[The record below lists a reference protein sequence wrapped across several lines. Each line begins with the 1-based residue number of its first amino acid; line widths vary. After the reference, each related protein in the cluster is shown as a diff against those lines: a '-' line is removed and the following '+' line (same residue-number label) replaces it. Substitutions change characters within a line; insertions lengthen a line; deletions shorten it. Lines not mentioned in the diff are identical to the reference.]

1 MQAIFFGRWLR
12 PLAGSLVLLFLVACA
27 TTILPGAGTQ
37 PVSSPNDDYAYR
49 HLVLDNE
56 LQVLLISD
64 PGAPKAA
71 AALDVLVGSGDNPP
85 GREGL
90 AHFLEHMLFLGT
102 DKYPEAGDY
111 QQYIAEHGGSHNA
124 YTSFEHTNYFFD
136 IQAPYLEDALD
147 RFSRFFIAP
156 RFDEGYVGREMN
168 AVEAEFQ
175 MGLRSDPR
183 RGLDVLQAVM
193 NPEHPFSQFTVGS
206 LETLADRPGAP
217 IRKDLLEFYEQ
228 HYSANKMRLVVF
240 GAESL
245 DELEAMVVPRF
256 APVPNRNIETG
267 EIAAPLF
274 APDTLPLLV
283 QVQPQATLR
292 QLEVSF
298 PVADYRSAYRSNPLG
313 YLGNLVGHEGEGSLL
328 ARLKEEGLAE
338 SLGAGSGLGWRG
350 GALFSVSIGLTEKGL
365 AEKDRVL
372 QLLFAYLEMLRQEG
386 PQQWLYEEQ
395 SRLAELQFRYRE
407 KSEPI
412 NYASALASGMHY
424 YAPEDILRGGSL
436 MTDYDPAML
445 EELLSRVVPGNALVT
460 LSHQSVEV
468 DRVSPF
474 YAVPYSAG
482 PVTPELLQRWTAPV
496 PDAGLALPPPNE
508 FIAEDTSLVSATV
521 VAGAPAKVL
530 EETRQAVWFGQDT
543 EFGIPRG
550 ALYINFRSP
559 EVGEGA
565 TQAAAA
571 VLYTALLKDAVNE
584 FTYPAQL
591 AGLNF
596 DVYKHAQGISL
607 RVSGYNDK
615 QLLLLDRL
623 LDAVQASSFAEQRFD
638 NIRADLIRN
647 LENSVAKRPSSQVID
662 DVREALLHGEWGEQ
676 TLVQALQVMTLAEL
690 TAWVEAFWAQATAE
704 TMLYGNYEADVV
716 PKLAAR
722 VGELLAEGEPPALPP
737 LRVTRI
743 APGES
748 LHYPVE
754 VDHDDAVVGWY
765 LQGRDRSWRDRAA
778 TALTAHIIKTGFFQ
792 ELRTEQQLGYVVSAF
807 PWPQLDIPGLMLLI
821 QSPSASAPE
830 VTRAIDAYMD
840 GVTGGLDEEQFLRYR
855 KSLVAE
861 IQRPDKNLWERA
873 EFYWQSIAKKEFAFD
888 GRLQLADAV
897 SGLSL
902 TDWSDY
908 FTDVFREQRHSL
920 LVVAPGREKSLPE
933 GYGETVESAGALK
946 ARQAFYTID

>member
-1 MQAIFFGRWLR
+1 MQAMFIGRWLR
-12 PLAGSLVLLFLVACA
+12 PLAGGLVLLFLVACA
-27 TTILPGAGTQ
+27 TAILPGAGTQ
-37 PVSSPNDDYAYR
+37 PVQSPNDDYAYR
-49 HLVLDNE
+49 HLTLDNE

-102 DKYPEAGDY
+102 DRYPEAGDY

-156 RFDEGYVGREMN
+156 RFDEGYVEREMN

-217 IRKDLLEFYEQ
+217 IREDLLKFYEQ

-256 APVPNRNIETG
+256 APVPNRGVET
-267 EIAAPLF
+267 EVIAAPLF
-274 APDTLPLLV
+274 APDALPMLV
-283 QVQPQATLR
+283 KVQPQATLR

-298 PVADYRSAYRSNPLG
+298 PVPDYRDAYRSNPLG
-313 YLGNLVGHEGEGSLL
+313 YLGNLVGHEGSGSLL

-350 GALFSVSIGLTEKGL
+350 GALFSVSIGLTEEGL
-365 AEKDRVL
+365 ARRERVL
-372 QLLFAYLEMLRQEG
+372 QLLFAYLEMLRREG

-395 SRLAELQFRYRE
+395 SRLAELQFRFRE
-407 KSEPI
+407 KSEPV

-436 MTDYDPAML
+436 MSDYDPVML
-445 EELLSRVVPGNALVT
+445 TELLSRVVPDNALVT
-460 LSHQSVEV
+460 LTHQSLEV
-468 DRVSPF
+468 DRESP
-474 YAVPYSAG
+474 YYGVPYSAE
-482 PVTPELLQRWTAPV
+482 PVQPTQLQRWTAPV
-496 PDAGLALPPPNE
+496 RDAGLALPPPNE
-508 FIAEDTSLVSATV
+508 FIAEDTSLVSATA
-521 VAGAPAKVL
+521 VASAPATVL
-530 EETRQAVWFGQDT
+530 DETRQTVWFGQDT

-559 EVGEGA
+559 EVGETA
-565 TQAAAA
+565 TQAAAG

-584 FTYPAQL
+584 FAYPAQL

-623 LDAVQASSFAEQRFD
+623 LDVVQTSSFGEQRFD
-638 NIRADLIRN
+638 NIRADMIRN
-647 LENSVAKRPSSQVID
+647 LENSVAKRPSSQVTD
-662 DVREALLHGEWGEQ
+662 DVREALLHGEWGEES
-676 TLVQALQVMTLAEL
+676 LVEALQVMTLAAL
-690 TAWVEAFWAQATAE
+690 DRWVADFWVQATAE
-704 TMLYGNYEADVV
+704 TMLYGNYDAAIV
-716 PKLAAR
+716 PELAER
-722 VGELLAEGEPPALPP
+722 VGELLGDGEPPSLPP

-748 LHYPVE
+748 LFYPVE

-765 LQGRDRSWRDRAA
+765 LQGRDRSWQDRAA

-821 QSPSASAPE
+821 QSPSASAPA
-830 VTRAIDAYMD
+830 VTRAIDAYMA

-888 GRLQLADAV
+888 GRQQMADAV
-897 SGLSL
+897 SSLSL
-902 TDWSDY
+902 EDWSAY
-908 FTDVFREQRHSL
+908 FTAVFRERRHSL
-920 LVVAPGREKSLPE
+920 LVVAPGREESLPE
-933 GYGETVESAGALK
+933 GYGETVESAAALK
-946 ARQAFYTID
+946 ARQAFYTVD

>member
-1 MQAIFFGRWLR
+1 MQATLFGRWLR
-12 PLAGSLVLLFLVACA
+12 PLAGSFVLLFLVACA
-27 TTILPGAGTQ
+27 TAILPGAGTQ
-37 PVSSPNDDYAYR
+37 PVQSPNDDYAYR
-49 HLVLDNE
+49 YLTLDNE

-71 AALDVLVGSGDNPP
+71 AALDVLAGSGDNPP

-136 IQAPYLEDALD
+136 IQAPHLEDALD

-156 RFDEGYVGREMN
+156 RFDEGYVEREMN

-206 LETLADRPGAP
+206 LETLADRPQAP
-217 IRKDLLEFYEQ
+217 IRDDLLRFYEQ

-256 APVPNRNIETG
+256 APVPNRGIETG
-267 EIAAPLF
+267 VIAAPLF
-274 APDTLPLLV
+274 APDALPMLV
-283 QVQPQATLR
+283 KVQPQATLR

-298 PVADYRSAYRSNPLG
+298 PVPDYRSAYRSNPLG
-313 YLGNLVGHEGEGSLL
+313 YLGNLVGHEGSGSLL

-350 GALFSVSIGLTEKGL
+350 GALFSVSVGLTEEGL
-365 AEKDRVL
+365 AQRERVL

-386 PQQWLYEEQ
+386 PQQWLYDEQ
-395 SRLAELQFRYRE
+395 SRLAELQFRFRE

-436 MTDYDPAML
+436 MSDYDPVML
-445 EELLSRVVPGNALVT
+445 AELLSRVVPDNALVT
-460 LSHQSVEV
+460 LSHQSLEV
-468 DRVSPF
+468 DRESPF
-474 YAVPYSAG
+474 YMVPYSAE
-482 PVTPELLQRWTAPV
+482 PVPPERLQRWTAPV
-496 PDAGLALPPPNE
+496 QGVGLALPPPNE
-508 FIAEDTSLVSATV
+508 FIAEDTSLVSSSP
-521 VAGAPAKVL
+521 VASAPVKVL
-530 EETRQAVWFGQDT
+530 AETRQAVWFGQDT
-543 EFGIPRG
+543 EFTIPRG

-559 EVGEGA
+559 EVGESA

-571 VLYTALLKDAVNE
+571 VLYTALLKDAVTE
-584 FTYPAQL
+584 FAYPAQL

-623 LDAVQASSFAEQRFD
+623 LDVVQASSFGEQRFD
-638 NIRADLIRN
+638 NIRADMIRN

-662 DVREALLHGEWGEQ
+662 DLREALLHGEWGEES
-676 TLVQALQVMTLAEL
+676 LVRALQGITLAEL
-690 TAWVEAFWAQATAE
+690 NGWVEAFWAQATAE
-704 TMLYGNYEADVV
+704 TMLYGNYEAAIV
-716 PKLAAR
+716 PQLAAR
-722 VGELLAEGEPPALPP
+722 VGELLGEGEPPSLPP

-748 LHYPVE
+748 LFYPVA

-830 VTRAIDAYMD
+830 VTRAIDTYMD
-840 GVTGGLDEEQFLRYR
+840 GVTGALDEEQFLRYR

-888 GRLQLADAV
+888 GRQQMADAV
-897 SGLSL
+897 SSL
-902 TDWSDY
+902 TLEDWSAY
-908 FTDVFREQRHSL
+908 FTGVFREQRHSL
-920 LVVAPGREKSLPE
+920 LVIAPGRANSQPE
-933 GYGETVESAGALK
+933 GYGETVESAAALK
-946 ARQAFYTID
+946 ARQAFFTIE

>member
-1 MQAIFFGRWLR
+1 MQATFFGQWLR

-27 TTILPGAGTQ
+27 TQ
-37 PVSSPNDDYAYR
+37 PVGIQPVQSPNDDYAYR
-49 HLVLDNE
+49 HLTLDNE

-102 DKYPEAGDY
+102 DKYPDAGDY
-111 QQYIAEHGGSHNA
+111 QQYLAEHGGSHNA

-136 IQAPYLEDALD
+136 IQAQYLPGALD
-147 RFSRFFIAP
+147 RFARFFIAP
-156 RFDEGYVGREMN
+156 RFDEAYVEREMN

-206 LETLADRPGAP
+206 LETLADRPQAP
-217 IRKDLLEFYEQ
+217 IRDDLMRFYEQ

-256 APVPNRNIETG
+256 APVPNRDIEAEAIT
-267 EIAAPLF
+267 APLF
-274 APDTLPLLV
+274 PPDALPMLV
-283 QVQPQATLR
+283 EVQPQATLR

-298 PVADYRSAYRSNPLG
+298 PVPDYRSAYRSNPLG
-313 YLGNLVGHEGEGSLL
+313 YLGNLVGHEGAGSLL

-350 GALFSVSIGLTEKGL
+350 GALFSVSIGLTEEGL
-365 AEKDRVL
+365 ARQERVL
-372 QLLFAYLEMLRQEG
+372 QLLFAYLDMLRREG

-395 SRLAELQFRYRE
+395 SQLAELQFRFRE
-407 KSEPI
+407 KSNPV

-424 YAPEDILRGGSL
+424 YAPEDILRGSSL

-445 EELLSRVVPGNALVT
+445 EDLLAHVVPGNALVT

-468 DRVSPF
+468 DRQSPF
-474 YAVPYSAG
+474 YAVPYSAE
-482 PVTPELLQRWTAPV
+482 PVSPELLQRWTAPV
-496 PDAGLALPPPNE
+496 GDVGLALPPANE
-508 FIAEDTSLVSATV
+508 FIAGDVSLVMPTA
-521 VAGAPAKVL
+521 VANAPARVL
-530 EETRQAVWFGQDT
+530 TATRQEVWFAQDT
-543 EFGIPRG
+543 EFGVPRG

-559 EVGEGA
+559 AIGESA
-565 TQAAAA
+565 AQAAAA
-571 VLYTALLKDAVNE
+571 ALYTALLKDAVNE
-584 FTYPAQL
+584 FTYPALL

-607 RVSGYNDK
+607 RVSGYDDK
-615 QLLLLDRL
+615 QLVLLDRL
-623 LDAVQASSFAEQRFD
+623 LDVVQAASFDQQRFA
-638 NIRADLIRN
+638 NIRADMIRN

-662 DVREALLHGEWGEQ
+662 DLRESLLHGEWGEQ
-676 TLVQALQVMTLAEL
+676 ALIAELQALTLAEL
-690 TAWVEAFWAQATAE
+690 QGWIQAFWAGATAE
-704 TMLYGNYEADVV
+704 TMLYGNYDAAVV
-716 PKLAAR
+716 QPLAER
-722 VGELLAEGEPPALPP
+722 VGELLVAAEPPALPP

-748 LHYPVE
+748 LQYPVE

-765 LQGRDRSWRDRAA
+765 LQGRDRSWHDRAA
-778 TALTAHIIKTGFFQ
+778 TTLTAHIIKTGFFQ
-792 ELRTEQQLGYVVSAF
+792 QLRTEQQLGYVVSAF
-807 PWPQLDIPGLMLLI
+807 SWPQLDVPGLVLLI

-830 VTRAIDAYMD
+830 VTDAIEAYMG
-840 GVTGGLDEEQFLRYR
+840 GVVDSLDEEQFLRYR

-861 IQRPDKNLWERA
+861 ILRPDKNLWERA
-873 EFYWQSIAKKEFAFD
+873 EFYWQSIAKKEFDFD
-888 GRLQLADAV
+888 GRQQLAAAV
-897 SGLSL
+897 EGLTL
-902 TDWSDY
+902 EDWSAY
-908 FTDVFREQRHSL
+908 FSDVFRAQRSSL
-920 LVVAPGREKSLPE
+920 LVVAPGSAQALPE
-933 GYGETVESAGALK
+933 GHGVTVESAAAIK
-946 ARQAFYTID
+946 ARQGFYTVD

>member
-1 MQAIFFGRWLR
+1 MQATLLGQWLR
-12 PLAGSLVLLFLVACA
+12 PLVGSLVLLVLVACA
-27 TTILPGAGTQ
+27 TLPDAGMQ
-37 PVSSPNDDYAYR
+37 PVQSPNDDYAYR
-49 HLVLDNE
+49 LLTLDNE

-102 DKYPEAGDY
+102 DKYPDAGDY

-136 IQAPYLEDALD
+136 IQAQYLPGALD
-147 RFSRFFIAP
+147 RFARFFVAP
-156 RFDEGYVGREMN
+156 RFDEAYVEREMN

-206 LETLADRPGAP
+206 LETLADRPGAR
-217 IRKDLLEFYEQ
+217 IRDDLLRFYEQ

-256 APVPNRNIETG
+256 ASVPNRDIATEA
-267 EIAAPLF
+267 IAAPLF
-274 APDTLPLLV
+274 VEDALPMLV
-283 QVQPQATLR
+283 QVQPQATQR

-298 PVADYRSAYRSNPLG
+298 PVPDYRSAYRSNPLG
-313 YLGNLVGHEGEGSLL
+313 YLGNLVGHEGIGSLL

-350 GALFSVSIGLTEKGL
+350 GALFSVSIGLTGEGL
-365 AEKDRVL
+365 ARQDRVL
-372 QLLFAYLEMLRQEG
+372 QLLFAYLDMLREEG
-386 PQQWLYEEQ
+386 PQPWLYEEQ
-395 SRLAELQFRYRE
+395 SQLAELQFRFRE
-407 KSEPI
+407 KANPV

-424 YAPEDILRGGSL
+424 YAPEDILRGSSL
-436 MTDYDPAML
+436 MTDYDPVML
-445 EELLSRVVPGNALVT
+445 EELLSQVVPGNALVT

-468 DRVSPF
+468 DRESPF
-474 YAVPYSAG
+474 YAVPYSVE
-482 PVTPELLQRWTAPV
+482 PVSAELLQRWTAPV
-496 PDAGLALPPPNE
+496 GEVGLVLPLPNE
-508 FIAEDTSLVSATV
+508 FIAEDVSLVVPTTSAS
-521 VAGAPAKVL
+521 APAKVM
-530 EETRQAVWFGQDT
+530 TASRQSVWFGQDT
-543 EFGIPRG
+543 EFRVPRG

-559 EVGEGA
+559 EVGQSA
-565 TQAAAA
+565 AQAAAA

-584 FTYPAQL
+584 FTYPALL

-607 RVSGYNDK
+607 RVSGYDDK

-623 LDAVQASSFAEQRFD
+623 LDVIQAASFDEQRFT
-638 NIRADLIRN
+638 NIRADMIRS

-662 DVREALLHGEWGEQ
+662 DLREALLHGEWGEQ
-676 TLVQALQVMTLAEL
+676 ALIAELQGLTLAEL
-690 TAWVEAFWAQATAE
+690 QGWVQAFWAGAAAE
-704 TMLYGNYEADVV
+704 TMLYGNYAAAVIQPLV
-716 PKLAAR
+716 AR
-722 VGELLAEGEPPALPP
+722 VGELLAAGEPPTLPP

-748 LHYPVE
+748 LQYPVE

-778 TALTAHIIKTGFFQ
+778 TTLTGHIIKTGFFQ

-807 PWPQLDIPGLMLLI
+807 AWPQLDVPGLVLLI
-821 QSPSASAPE
+821 QSPNASAPE
-830 VTRAIDAYMD
+830 VTTAIEDYMD
-840 GVTGGLDEEQFLRYR
+840 SVAGSLDEEQFLRYR
-855 KSLVAE
+855 TSLVAE
-861 IQRPDKNLWERA
+861 ILRPDKNLWERA
-873 EFYWQSIAKKEFAFD
+873 EFYWQSIAKKEFDFD
-888 GRLQLADAV
+888 GREQLAAAIRA
-897 SGLSL
+897 L
-902 TDWSDY
+902 TLEEWTAY
-908 FTDVFREQRHSL
+908 FSEVFRERSHSL
-920 LVVAPGREKSLPE
+920 LVVAPGKAQALPE
-933 GYGETVESAGALK
+933 GHGAMLESAAAFK
-946 ARQAFYTID
+946 ARQGFYTVD